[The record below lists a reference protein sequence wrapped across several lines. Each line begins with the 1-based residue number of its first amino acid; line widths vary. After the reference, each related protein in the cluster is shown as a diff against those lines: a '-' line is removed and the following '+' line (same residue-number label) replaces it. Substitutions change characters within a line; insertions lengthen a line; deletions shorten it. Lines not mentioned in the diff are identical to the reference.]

1 MKALVCPNTT
11 FEMDGATM
19 FRVAEVSETGFDVA
33 EPLFW
38 VDCPEDCVADL
49 WYFNTTSNACL
60 PKPEPEPEEPQE
72 QPPEQPVTPVEVM
85 P

>member
-1 MKALVCPNTT
+1 MKALVCPNAT
-11 FEMDGATM
+11 FEVDGEAV

-38 VDCPEDCVADL
+38 VDCPVDCVADL
-49 WYFNTTSNACL
+49 WYFNTKSNTCS
-60 PKPEPEPEEPQE
+60 PKPAPEEPQE
-72 QPPEQPVTPVEVM
+72 PPPEQPITPVEVM